1 METDAL
7 ADESDTQSETESDTD
22 GPSRLPPT
30 SVDGRRARRQRNRE
44 AVVDALLAFYREGEL
59 SPSTDQIAARAGL
72 SPRSLFRYFDD
83 VDELCR
89 IAIDHQRDRIQHLVT
104 IDIDPSAA
112 LPDRTSTFVH
122 HRVALYEAQS
132 GVGLV
137 ARARAPF
144 QPLIADELRR
154 GRALLRQQL
163 AQAFA
168 PELESLG
175 PDLRDRLL
183 AAADVQ
189 CSFEAY
195 RLLLDD
201 HGLDR
206 DAIVDVLAGALV
218 RLVGHLP
225 T

>member
-1 METDAL
+1 VVTDPL
-7 ADESDTQSETESDTD
+7 ADEPETDH
-22 GPSRLPPT
+22 PS
-30 SVDGRRARRQRNRE
+30 SASSIDGRRARRERNRD
-44 AVVDALLAFYREGEL
+44 AVVEALLEFYREGEL
-59 SPSTDQIAARAGL
+59 SPSTEQIATRAGL

-89 IAIDHQRDRIQHLVT
+89 IAIDHQRNRIAHLFAV
-104 IDIDPSAA
+104 DIDPSMP
-112 LPDRTSTFVH
+112 LPERTSTFVH
-122 HRVALYEAQS
+122 HRLALYEAQS

-137 ARARAPF
+137 ARTRAPF

-168 PELESLG
+168 HELESLEV
-175 PDLRDRLL
+175 DRRDRLV

-206 DAIVDVLAGALV
+206 DAIADVLAEALT
-218 RLVGHLP
+218 RLFGP
-225 T
+225 PPN